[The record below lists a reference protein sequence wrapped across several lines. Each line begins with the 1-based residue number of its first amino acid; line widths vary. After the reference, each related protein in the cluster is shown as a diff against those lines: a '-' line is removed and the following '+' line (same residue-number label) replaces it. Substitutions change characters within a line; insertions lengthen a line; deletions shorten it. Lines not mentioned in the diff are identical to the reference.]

1 MTLQQFI
8 DKYNGK
14 KVEYHSYSGALYQC
28 VDLANTYIKEV
39 LNLTPIIGT
48 NAQDFPSRFVAGEFT
63 FIPNTPTGV
72 PQEGDLV
79 IFKSVDKVGHI
90 SIFVEGDA
98 NSFKS
103 FDQNYPTGSPSKI
116 VTHNYRNVIGW
127 LRPRKEEMPY
137 SEEDMTKVR
146 LERDKN
152 WNLYQ
157 AEIQEHKKTAVKL
170 DEVKQELST
179 VKKTLKEQRDIVASL
194 SEQIGVMEKQVAA
207 HKGEVTKKETE
218 IKVLETHIKE
228 LEVGKSVDWRR
239 FTSRKFILA
248 VLAIFLP
255 FLNQTFNWQLDA
267 AQMIA
272 VLTPL
277 LAFIGA
283 EGWTDHVERTAV

>member
-1 MTLQQFI
+1 MTLQDFVA
-8 DKYNGK
+8 KYLGK
-14 KVEYHSYSGALYQC
+14 QVEYHSYSGALYQC
-28 VDLANTYIKEV
+28 TDLANAYIKEV
-39 LNLTPIIGT
+39 LGLTPIIGT

-116 VTHNYRNVIGW
+116 VTHNYTNVIGW

-137 SEEDMTKVR
+137 SEEEMTKVR

-152 WNLYQ
+152 WNYYQ

-218 IKVLETHIKE
+218 IAVLQARLEDMESGKE
-228 LEVGKSVDWRR
+228 IDWSR
-239 FTSRKFILA
+239 FTSRKFIGALLA
-248 VLAIFLP
+248 VLLP
-255 FLNQTFNWQLDA
+255 ILNQQFGWELQ
-267 AQMIA
+267 A
-272 VLTPL
+272 VDMLVILSPL
-277 LAFIGA
+277 LAFIGV
-283 EGWTDHVERTAV
+283 EGYTDYVERTA